1 MRFGYFV
8 PQGWRHDLVGI
19 DPADHW
25 STMHRLAAHAEA
37 RRLGAEF
44 ARDAQAAAA

>member
-19 DPADHW
+19 EPADHW
-25 STMHRLAAHAEA
+25 STMHGLAAHADRE
-37 RRLGAEF
+37 GSPGESIWV
-44 ARDAQAAAA
+44 